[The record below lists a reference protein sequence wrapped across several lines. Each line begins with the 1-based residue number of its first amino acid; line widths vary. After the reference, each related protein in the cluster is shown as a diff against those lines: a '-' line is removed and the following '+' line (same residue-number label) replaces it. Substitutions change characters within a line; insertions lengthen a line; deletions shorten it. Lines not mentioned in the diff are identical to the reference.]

1 MSRQEHQSLR
11 QGLVGAW
18 CPSLGGGA
26 SLLPDFGPRRAHLTC
41 TSVAL
46 QGTSGGVAAETNGTS
61 SVAQTTAVA
70 SVLNGSTTASVS
82 CWLWRSATTQTV
94 AAGFANSAL
103 GALTNC
109 RRVSAIWFTDANIY
123 VSVENGPPAYAST
136 PLSGTG
142 WRHVAWSFTGAGASN
157 ATRLS
162 VFVDG
167 IAVTPSF
174 TGTMPSSLSTDLGPF
189 CVGKDSTDRF
199 GAGRYDDIRVYNR
212 ALTASEI
219 RLLASRRGIG
229 LSPLPDRAAGMPR
242 KLSVN
247 VGGVWR
253 PADAYVHDGTAFRLS
268 DAKINVGGVWK

>member
-1 MSRQEHQSLR
+1 MSRHEYPSLR

-18 CPSLGGGA
+18 CPSLGGGG

-70 SVLNGSTTASVS
+70 SVVNGSTTASVS
-82 CWLWRSATTQTV
+82 CWLWRSATNQTV
-94 AAGFANSAL
+94 AAGFANSAI

-109 RRVSAIWFTDANIY
+109 RRFSAIWFTDGNIY
-123 VSVENGPPAYAST
+123 VSVENGPST
-136 PLSGTG
+136 FAFAPLSGTG
-142 WRHVAWSFTGAGASN
+142 WRHLTWSFTGAGASN
-157 ATRLS
+157 ATRLL

-167 IAVTPSF
+167 TSVTLSF

-199 GAGRYDDIRVYNR
+199 GAGRYDDLRVYNR
-212 ALTASEI
+212 ALTLAEI

-229 LSPLPDRAAGMPR
+229 LTPLPDRAAGLPK
-242 KLSVN
+242 KLFVN
-247 VGGVWR
+247 DAGTWR
-253 PADAYVHDGTAFRLS
+253 DGDAYVNTGSGWRLGVPSVNDAGTWR
-268 DAKINVGGVWK
+268 